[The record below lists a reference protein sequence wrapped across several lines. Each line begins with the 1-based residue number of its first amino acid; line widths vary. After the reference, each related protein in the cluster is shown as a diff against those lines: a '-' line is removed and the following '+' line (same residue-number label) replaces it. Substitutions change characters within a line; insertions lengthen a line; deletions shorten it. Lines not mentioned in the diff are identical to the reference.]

1 MPSINPGQEMRNSSW
16 ALHLGHTAS
25 PEAVDCST
33 TVGFACWSDRLF
45 GRGLLRWRALGPCRF
60 GGTNHV
66 GRQSHA
72 NPAPATV
79 QGRCLTVF
87 GLIAAAYPGVAVPN
101 GWTPPVGIRAIV
113 GVWRIIGCG
122 GYCTADDSPRYGP
135 GCDTAPKKRT
145 WAAPPRTRRAQ
156 RRQSR
161 CADDCG
167 RDETIPNL
175 FHGIPR

>member
-25 PEAVDCST
+25 PEGWTARSPRPRRFRLLERPAVSPSAT
-33 TVGFACWSDRLF
+33 QRL
-45 GRGLLRWRALGPCRF
+45 LP
-60 GGTNHV
+60 
-66 GRQSHA
+66 
-72 NPAPATV
+72 TV
-79 QGRCLTVF
+79 QGRCLAVF
-87 GLIAAAYPGVAVPN
+87 GLIAATYPGVAVPN

-122 GYCTADDSPRYGP
+122 GCCTADDSPRYGP
-135 GCDTAPKKRT
+135 GCDAAPKKRT

-161 CADDCG
+161 CADNCR
-167 RDETIPNL
+167 RDESIPNP